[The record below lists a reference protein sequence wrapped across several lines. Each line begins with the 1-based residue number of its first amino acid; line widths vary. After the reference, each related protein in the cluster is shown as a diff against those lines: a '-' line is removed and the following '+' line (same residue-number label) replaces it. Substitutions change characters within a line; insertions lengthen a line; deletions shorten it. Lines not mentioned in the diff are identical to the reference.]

1 MTPITIRHRWN
12 GNVLYSTEV
21 ADDDPHPMRTALER
35 AVASGA
41 NLAGANL
48 AGANLAGAYLAGAD
62 LAGAYLAGA
71 NLAGA
76 YLTDADLAR
85 ACLAGADLAD
95 ADLADADLAD
105 ADLAGANLAGA
116 DLAGARNLD
125 PNAPRADPPEPY
137 KRPTTDEEHR
147 RIRRER
153 MLRYRER
160 HPQVP
165 IVENLDRRI
174 LDEVT
179 REGRR
184 LNMASWHGGEAEDGT
199 ACGTTHC
206 RGGWAIHLAGR
217 PGYDLEKQVGVQN
230 AAAMI
235 YRASTGRVPHFF
247 ASDAQAMADIKRCAE
262 EQT

>member
-1 MTPITIRHRWN
+1 
-12 GNVLYSTEV
+12 
-21 ADDDPHPMRTALER
+21 
-35 AVASGA
+35 
-41 NLAGANL
+41 
-48 AGANLAGAYLAGAD
+48 
-62 LAGAYLAGA
+62 
-71 NLAGA
+71 
-76 YLTDADLAR
+76 
-85 ACLAGADLAD
+85 
-95 ADLADADLAD
+95 
-105 ADLAGANLAGA
+105 
-116 DLAGARNLD
+116 
-125 PNAPRADPPEPY
+125 
-137 KRPTTDEEHR
+137 
-147 RIRRER
+147 

-184 LNMASWHGGEAEDGT
+184 LNMASWPGGEAEDGT